1 MCVMLVKRLFELTP
15 EACQELKKV
24 DKYDFDVFNLRLTTN
39 GNELITILPYLLAK
53 NGFFPKCKMPDN
65 AFWIDRCRLER
76 VVVAKSSD

>member
-1 MCVMLVKRLFELTP
+1 MLVKRLFELTP

-53 NGFFPKCKMPDN
+53 NGFFPKCN
-65 AFWIDRCRLER
+65 IDFTRLICFVR
-76 VVVAKSSD
+76 NLSAGYK